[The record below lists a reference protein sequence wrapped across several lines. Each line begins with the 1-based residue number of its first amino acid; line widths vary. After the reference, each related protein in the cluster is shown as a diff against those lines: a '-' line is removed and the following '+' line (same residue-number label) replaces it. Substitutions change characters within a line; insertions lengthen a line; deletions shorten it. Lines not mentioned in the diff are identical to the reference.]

1 MSFTLI
7 GPKSIHDN
15 HFTSGQFF
23 RMPEK
28 YGLDCP
34 VVEKFHQAHDNLHDV
49 ILQWDSNELLDFRQE
64 LLALRAA
71 FDAATPEEK
80 RGGEIYQTLV
90 RGEEI
95 CREVMAEKDEFV
107 FRWG

>member
-1 MSFTLI
+1 MSFTFI
-7 GPKSIHDN
+7 GPKTIQDN
-15 HFTSGQFF
+15 HFTSGEFF

-28 YGLDCP
+28 YGMVCP
-34 VVEKFHQAHDNLHDV
+34 VVEKLHQAHDTLHDV

-71 FDAATPEEK
+71 FDADTPEVK
-80 RGGEIYQTLV
+80 RGGEVYQTLV

-95 CREVMAEKDEFV
+95 CREVMAEKDAFI